1 MKDNAI
7 VSFFKLCGTLLL
19 AFLVWLTYYQSG
31 NREEIALATKGKV
44 DQIQADMQTLRTA
57 NLELRS
63 TNDRLAGQVEALKDV
78 LASGAVMVGNGS
90 GTTSGGTTKASVG
103 VASQARAV
111 RGSSAGSASA

>member
-78 LASGAVMVGNGS
+78 LASGAVMVGNGELWWQ
-90 GTTSGGTTKASVG
+90 KAPD
-103 VASQARAV
+103 VARVVLEAWFEARAEHAV
-111 RGSSAGSASA
+111 ATR